1 MKIKLTE
8 CIKFGFGFFI
18 GYELARNLNDV
29 SADAIKV
36 LVERI
41 KKGY

>member
-1 MKIKLTE
+1 MKE
-8 CIKFGFGFFI
+8 YVKFGFGFFI
-18 GYELARNLNDV
+18 GYELARSINEWGSN
-29 SADAIKV
+29 AIKV